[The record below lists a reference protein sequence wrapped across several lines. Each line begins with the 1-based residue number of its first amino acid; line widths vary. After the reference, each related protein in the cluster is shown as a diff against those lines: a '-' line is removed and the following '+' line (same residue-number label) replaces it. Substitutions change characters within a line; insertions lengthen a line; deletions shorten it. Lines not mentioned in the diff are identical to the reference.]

1 MVNSGKVLN
10 KGWLA
15 SKSADTAVVDSE
27 LTVTWPGIKSTSYP
41 PHISATSL
49 LISLV
54 TDVVTIITKI
64 VGSGRG
70 EKRKRWF
77 IWRRRRVEFWRRDLE
92 GVGEGWSWRLG
103 SIYDQCNQ
111 STFFIL

>member
-1 MVNSGKVLN
+1 MG
-10 KGWLA
+10 
-15 SKSADTAVVDSE
+15 
-27 LTVTWPGIKSTSYP
+27 TVTWPGIKSTSYP

-77 IWRRRRVEFWRRDLE
+77 IWRRRRRVEFWRRDLE
-92 GVGEGWSWRLG
+92 GVGERGTTPLELWALTYATPTPVLG
-103 SIYDQCNQ
+103 ETLSRNSPQG
-111 STFFIL
+111 SPG